1 MADFCGWRGFCLTI
15 GMWTRISR
23 LFVIKTKFEAFAVIY
38 GLGTGAVERG
48 VHYLHQYPGFG
59 GKMLFAVC
67 PIAVF
72 MAGARILDSLERE
85 NA

>member
-1 MADFCGWRGFCLTI
+1 
-15 GMWTRISR
+15 MWTKFAR
-23 LFVIKTKFEAFAVIY
+23 LFIIKSRFEAFAVIY

-59 GKMLFAVC
+59 GWMLFSVC

-72 MAGARILDSLERE
+72 MAGARILDSLDRG
-85 NA
+85 